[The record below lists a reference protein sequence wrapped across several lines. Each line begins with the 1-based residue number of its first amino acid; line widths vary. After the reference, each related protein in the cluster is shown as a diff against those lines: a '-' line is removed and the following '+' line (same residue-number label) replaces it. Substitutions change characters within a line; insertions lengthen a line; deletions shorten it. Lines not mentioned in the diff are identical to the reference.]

1 MKKKSYPNLFPFVG
15 LLLGSFCL
23 VGAAIAEG
31 QAVQS
36 FFSPAALLV
45 VVGGS
50 LSASLVSLKWRD
62 RKHIFAILLSLF
74 QAEKR
79 CRKDLAYQV
88 VGWSREV
95 RRSGSLALEPYISQ
109 TDDEFLAKAL
119 QGIVDGLGI
128 QRLDLMFSLEKE
140 RLRRYYLRGEQ
151 FLESLGGYCPTF
163 GIIGTVMVLVSV
175 LGDLEKPELL
185 AAGVAEAFIAT
196 FYGIIFANLLF
207 IPLAH
212 RVERD
217 CLEEIET
224 LEMIATGF
232 RGIETN
238 EHPTLLQERLE
249 VFLPSNDGHALRD

>member
-1 MKKKSYPNLFPFVG
+1 MKKSVPNFFPFVG
-15 LLLGSFCL
+15 LLLGGFCL
-23 VGAAIAEG
+23 LGAAMAEG
-31 QAVQS
+31 QTVRS
-36 FFSPAALLV
+36 FFSPSALLV
-45 VVGGS
+45 VLGGS

-62 RKHIFAILLSLF
+62 RKQITSILFSLF
-74 QAEKR
+74 QRERR
-79 CRKDLAYQV
+79 CRKDLAYQI

-95 RRSGSLALEPYISQ
+95 RRSGTLALESYISQ
-109 TDDEFLAKAL
+109 TDDEIVAKGL
-119 QGIVDGLGI
+119 QAIVDGLGS

-175 LGDLEKPELL
+175 LGDLEKPEML
-185 AAGVAEAFIAT
+185 AQGVAAAFIAT

-217 CLEEIET
+217 CLEEMET
-224 LEMIATGF
+224 LEMIAVGF
-232 RGIETN
+232 RGIECN
-238 EHPTLLQERLE
+238 EHPTILQERLE
-249 VFLPSNDGHALRD
+249 VFLPSDQGDALRD